1 MMDHYSLVQQL
12 TGPLPMILKTALDLV
27 PCTEKWLLLF
37 IMSKEEDLVQA
48 YPEGEVEIAGDQ
60 PAETVTSLDTFA
72 GKVHVKWAP
81 EAAVSSLGLMPF
93 FIEFLKTS
101 GLFDKWVEDCPLH
114 YTSGNAPEKRD
125 VLGTLVL
132 SVLAGHWRYAHINA
146 IGADGVNPGLLGMT
160 GVASEDSVRRGMKA
174 MDEAAS
180 GGWMKEHL
188 KASYEPLLQEP
199 WVLDVDTTVKPLNGH
214 QQDAEVGYNPTKP
227 GRPSHAYHSYFV
239 AEIRMVLDMEVQ
251 AGNQTAPLYAQPEL
265 WAFLDGLA
273 ERDRPV
279 FLRGDSHWGAENA
292 MVGAEERNLGYL
304 FKLKQSA
311 NVKKLIGQI
320 FRREDWV
327 EAGQQWQG
335 REDVLR
341 LSGWSKARR
350 VVVLRRPLRSKPV
363 GEAETVGKKKS
374 KRKGAKQLTLDLPE
388 LTYQGTQYE
397 YAVLVTSLTD
407 EVRTVAQHY
416 RDRGDAENNFDEL
429 KNQWGWAG
437 FTTQDRKRCQIMGR
451 IIALVY
457 NWWTIFM
464 RLGIPDKH
472 AEAITSRPLALHGI
486 ARQTHHG
493 NQTTVEITSTHAKAS
508 QIAEILTKVSGFLRR
523 IRTTA
528 EQLTQSERWKLIL
541 SAAFRQFFGGKVIG
555 STGRLADATG

>member
-1 MMDHYSLVQQL
+1 MFNMR
-12 TGPLPMILKTALDLV
+12 
-27 PCTEKWLLLF
+27 
-37 IMSKEEDLVQA
+37 KEEQVVQA
-48 YPEGEVEIAGDQ
+48 HPEGEVQIVGNQ

-72 GKVHVKWAP
+72 GKIHVKWAP

-101 GLFDKWVEDCPLH
+101 GRFDKWVEDCPLH

-146 IGADGVNPGLLGMT
+146 IRADGINPGLLGMT

-180 GGWMKEHL
+180 GQWMKEHL
-188 KASYEPLLQEP
+188 KASYGPLLQEP
-199 WVLDVDTTVKPLNGH
+199 WVLDVDTTVKPLYGH
-214 QQDAEVGYNPTKP
+214 QQDAQVGYNPTKP

-239 AEIRMVLDMEVQ
+239 ANTRMVLDMEVQ

-265 WAFLDGLA
+265 WAYVDGLG

-279 FLRGDSHWGAENA
+279 FLRGDCHWGAEKA
-292 MVGAEERNLGYL
+292 MVEAEARKLGYL

-311 NVKKLIGQI
+311 NVKRLIGQI
-320 FRREDWV
+320 FRKEEWV
-327 EAGQQWQG
+327 EAGQRWQG

-341 LSGWSKARR
+341 LSGWSKERR
-350 VVVLRRPLRSKPV
+350 VVVLRRPLPSKPAA
-363 GEAETVGKKKS
+363 EAATAGRKKS
-374 KRKGAKQLTLDLPE
+374 KRKAAKQLTLDLPE
-388 LTYQGTQYE
+388 LAYQGIQYE

-407 EVRTVAQHY
+407 AVLTVAQHY

-437 FTTQDRKRCQIMGR
+437 FTTHDRKRCQIMGR

-464 RLGIPDKH
+464 RLGIPDQH

-486 ARQTHHG
+486 ARQTRHG

-508 QIAEILTKVSGFLRR
+508 QIAEILTNVSGFLKR
-523 IRTTA
+523 IKATA
-528 EQLTQSERWKLIL
+528 EQLTQWERWKLIL
-541 SAAFRQFFGGKVIG
+541 SAAFRKFLGGKVIG
-555 STGRLADATG
+555 NTGRLADATG